1 MEENLLQ
8 SLKSL
13 SNLKF
18 LFSFLVVEKKL
29 NIIVYNKKIK
39 RKLGIDIQYHKKVSG
54 KYRIMQKNGY
64 IEEYDLY
71 SNILIFKGMS
81 LNGKKNG
88 QGTEFYNNGDIK
100 FEGEYLNG
108 YKIQGKGYDHKKNVI
123 MILEKDGKCMEY
135 YDNGNLY
142 FKGEYLKGKK
152 WNGKIFNYR
161 GNKISEIKNGKGNI
175 QEYYYDGK
183 LLFKGIYLNGKKWNG
198 KEYFNYNIL
207 KPKEFEDKK
216 GYNYINNNIF
226 FVGEFSKGKIFNI
239 KKYEIEES
247 DEYKNNGDNK
257 EYTAKKRIKNEN
269 EYSYYNNKIFEGTY
283 INDRRWEGYR
293 KRYDNTNKL
302 IFEEHYINGEIRKVK
317 EYNFQSQLLFDGEYL
332 NGERN
337 GKGKEYF
344 YNGSII
350 YEGDFL
356 NGKRNGIGKEF
367 NVNGE
372 LEYEGEF
379 LNGKRDGIGK
389 EYSPENNSFVKVEY
403 YNGKKLIN
411 EIIDEDD
418 EEFCLKV
425 YM

>member
-1 MEENLLQ
+1 MT
-8 SLKSL
+8 
-13 SNLKF
+13 
-18 LFSFLVVEKKL
+18 
-29 NIIVYNKKIK
+29 
-39 RKLGIDIQYHKKVSG
+39 
-54 KYRIMQKNGY
+54 
-64 IEEYDLY
+64 
-71 SNILIFKGMS
+71 ILCRS
-81 LNGKKNG
+81 
-88 QGTEFYNNGDIK
+88 
-100 FEGEYLNG
+100 
-108 YKIQGKGYDHKKNVI
+108 H
-123 MILEKDGKCMEY
+123 
-135 YDNGNLY
+135 
-142 FKGEYLKGKK
+142 
-152 WNGKIFNYR
+152 
-161 GNKISEIKNGKGNI
+161 
-175 QEYYYDGK
+175 
-183 LLFKGIYLNGKKWNG
+183 
-198 KEYFNYNIL
+198 
-207 KPKEFEDKK
+207 
-216 GYNYINNNIF
+216 
-226 FVGEFSKGKIFNI
+226 
-239 KKYEIEES
+239 
-247 DEYKNNGDNK
+247 NGDNK

-269 EYSYYNNKIFEGTY
+269 ECSYYNNKIFEGTY

-302 IFEEHYINGEIRKVK
+302 IFKEQYINGEIRKVK
-317 EYNFQSQLLFDGEYL
+317 EYNFRSQLLFDGEYL